1 MKKLISIAIA
11 IVLFLSSTALAEID
25 LDSMSYEELAA
36 LRDRCQAELMTRPEW
51 QQITVPSGD
60 YRVGVD
66 IPAGEYTILPTPDG
80 YSNVIVWKGEPDDY
94 RAGFS
99 LNESVTDYNQKTVWR
114 AVLRDGYTLSVGGS
128 AVILTPYRGLGL

>member
-1 MKKLISIAIA
+1 MKKLISIAIVA
-11 IVLFLSSTALAEID
+11 LLLSSAALAEID
-25 LDSMSYEELAA
+25 LSGMSYDELAA
-36 LRDRCQAELMTRPEW
+36 LRDQCQAELMTRPEW
-51 QQITVPSGD
+51 KQATVPAGD

-66 IPAGEYTILPTPDG
+66 IPAGEYTILPTPEG

-99 LNESVTDYNQKTVWR
+99 LNESVDGDDQNIVGR
-114 AVLRDGYTLSVGGS
+114 AVLRDGNTLSVGGS

>member
-1 MKKLISIAIA
+1 MKKIICIVIAVLLISSA
-11 IVLFLSSTALAEID
+11 ALAEID
-25 LDSMSYEELAA
+25 LAGMSYEELAA

-51 QQITVPSGD
+51 KQATVPAGD

-66 IPAGEYTILPTPDG
+66 IPAGEYTILPTPGG
-80 YSNVIVWKGEPDDY
+80 YSNVIVWNGEPDDY

-99 LNESVTDYNQKTVWR
+99 LNESVDGDDQEIIGR
-114 AVLRDGYTLSVGGS
+114 AVLRDGNTVSVGGG